1 MIIFV
6 TDMKNYFLA
15 ILSGIL
21 FSISWPT
28 DGIVF
33 FIFFAFVPLFVICE
47 NFILNEKK
55 SVWNFLFVTYLSFL
69 VFNLITTYWVYYAS
83 PFGAIF
89 AFLINSLLMSLVM
102 LLFYYSRKNL
112 TKRLAYT
119 SLIVFWLSFEYLHL
133 NWDLSWPWLTLGN
146 VFSESLYLINWYEYT
161 GVLGGSFWVIILN
174 ILFFEFYKKRNLS
187 KIYPIFLA
195 LFLPIFISLFL
206 QEKDPDKSSGSLDV
220 VVVQPNIDPYFE
232 KFSIDHQQQL
242 KDFISLAKPKIDS
255 NTILLIGPE
264 TALQESIWESKVEYA
279 ESIIELK
286 KFQLDYPKLNIL
298 VGATTYKLFDDNEK
312 KSSTARQFRKEDLWY
327 DIYNSAIYISKN
339 GDVSIYHKT
348 KLVPGAEKIPFP
360 SLFNS
365 FSALSVDLGG
375 VSGSLGSENYIES
388 FDVSGFSLLP
398 LICYESVYGDLN
410 SQKLFDIICVI
421 TNDGW
426 WKNTSGYKQHFSYS
440 KLRAIE
446 QGKSIIRC
454 ANTGI
459 SGFISANGVVSNIAD
474 WDEQK
479 VVKSQVATYNTV
491 TFYNKFGDYL
501 GRISSFISS
510 LFLFMIFVKSK
521 IQ

>member
-6 TDMKNYFLA
+6 TDMKNYLLA

-21 FSISWPT
+21 FSISWPI
-28 DGIVF
+28 DGVIF
-33 FIFFAFVPLFVICE
+33 FIFFAFVPLFIICE

-55 SVWNFLFVTYLSFL
+55 SVWNFFFVTYISFFF
-69 VFNLITTYWVYYAS
+69 FNLITTYWVYFAS

-146 VFSESLYLINWYEYT
+146 VFSESLYMITWYKYT
-161 GVLGGSFWVIILN
+161 GVLGGSFWVIFMN
-174 ILFFEFYKKRNLS
+174 ILFFELYKKRNL
-187 KIYPIFLA
+187 KKTYPIVTFL
-195 LFLPIFISLFL
+195 FIPIIISLFL
-206 QEKDPDKSSGSLDV
+206 SKDDNVKSSTKLDV
-220 VVVQPNIDPYFE
+220 VIVQPNVDPYYE
-232 KFSIDHQQQL
+232 KFSVDYQQQL
-242 KDFISLAKPKIDS
+242 QHFISLAKTKIDS

-286 KFQLDYPKLNIL
+286 KLQLEYPKLNIL
-298 VGATTYKLFDDNEK
+298 LGATTYKLFDNNET
-312 KSSTARQFRKEDLWY
+312 KSSTARQFRNEDLWY

-360 SLFNS
+360 ILFNS
-365 FSALSVDLGG
+365 FSSLSVDLGG
-375 VSGSLGSENYIES
+375 VSGSLGSDNSIES
-388 FDVSGFSLLP
+388 FDVSSFKLLP
-398 LICYESVYGDLN
+398 LICYESIYGGMN
-410 SQKLFDIICVI
+410 SQKLFDIICII

-426 WKNTSGYKQHFSYS
+426 WRNTSGYKQHFSYS

-459 SGFISANGVVSNIAD
+459 SGFISKNGDVTNIAS

-479 VVKSQVATYNTV
+479 VVKSQVETFNTV

-501 GRISSFISS
+501 GRISSFISFV
-510 LFLFMIFVKSK
+510 FLFMIFVKSK

>member
-1 MIIFV
+1 M
-6 TDMKNYFLA
+6 
-15 ILSGIL
+15 
-21 FSISWPT
+21 
-28 DGIVF
+28 
-33 FIFFAFVPLFVICE
+33 
-47 NFILNEKK
+47 
-55 SVWNFLFVTYLSFL
+55 
-69 VFNLITTYWVYYAS
+69 
-83 PFGAIF
+83 
-89 AFLINSLLMSLVM
+89 
-102 LLFYYSRKNL
+102 
-112 TKRLAYT
+112 
-119 SLIVFWLSFEYLHL
+119 
-133 NWDLSWPWLTLGN
+133 
-146 VFSESLYLINWYEYT
+146 
-161 GVLGGSFWVIILN
+161 
-174 ILFFEFYKKRNLS
+174 
-187 KIYPIFLA
+187 
-195 LFLPIFISLFL
+195 
-206 QEKDPDKSSGSLDV
+206 
-220 VVVQPNIDPYFE
+220 
-232 KFSIDHQQQL
+232 
-242 KDFISLAKPKIDS
+242 
-255 NTILLIGPE
+255 
-264 TALQESIWESKVEYA
+264 QESIWESKVEYA

-286 KFQLDYPKLNIL
+286 KLQLDYPKLNIL

-388 FDVSGFSLLP
+388 FDVSGFNLLP

-491 TFYNKFGDYL
+491 TFYNQYGDYL